1 MNVAKAKTDTKTKT
15 KKTQPA
21 AAESFGPR
29 VDVFDA
35 KGKPKT
41 VDASALRIAFA
52 DGRSL
57 IISVPDTADGAIT
70 LVAEHSDT
78 NTNAMLSLRPEH
90 HDSVTLRIEA
100 EPVQTERTE
109 DLDDTFWNHGGE
121 AFDDAEM
128 LTLDLTV
135 QHGDE
140 LKAAARKALPK
151 EKDIE
156 AWIAPALFADA
167 QLNVRF
173 VGEEEGRTLNR
184 TYRDKDYATN
194 VLTFSYAESDED
206 PVAADIV
213 LCCPVVEKEAKEQ
226 GKPLV
231 AHYAHL
237 IVHGALHAQGYDHE
251 DPADAEEMEG
261 IETEILGDLGF
272 ADPYASR

>member
-1 MNVAKAKTDTKTKT
+1 
-15 KKTQPA
+15 
-21 AAESFGPR
+21 
-29 VDVFDA
+29 
-35 KGKPKT
+35 
-41 VDASALRIAFA
+41 
-52 DGRSL
+52 
-57 IISVPDTADGAIT
+57 
-70 LVAEHSDT
+70 
-78 NTNAMLSLRPEH
+78 
-90 HDSVTLRIEA
+90 
-100 EPVQTERTE
+100 ERTE
-109 DLDDTFWNHGGE
+109 ELDDTFWNHGGE

-151 EKDIE
+151 EKDID

-237 IVHGALHAQGYDHE
+237 IV
-251 DPADAEEMEG
+251 
-261 IETEILGDLGF
+261 
-272 ADPYASR
+272 